1 MYTTR
6 SFAKG
11 VLSLSLVAV
20 LSGYVLAAEQPGYQM
35 RGESE
40 QRETIQQEGL
50 AGRTQGVMH
59 RASEI
64 MGKQVKNPQGEKLG
78 TVHDIVLTEDRDAVS
93 YLALSRGGIFGLGQ
107 TLHAVPWDAVQ
118 VGIDGEPY
126 IVSITRQDLEQ
137 TRGFPSG
144 NWPASVE
151 KGWSLEDTERGAP
164 TYRGYGPEESEVIQ
178 NRRFSRIRGTNVR
191 TADGR
196 SGGTVRDLIIA
207 TETGE
212 ITYTIVSLGGLFGL
226 GAQYAAVPHDAV
238 TYLPGMR
245 TATVDASRET
255 LQANAFS
262 PGQFPN
268 LADAAYAR
276 DIRQSYGMETGETVL
291 GFVPAEEPERASEAA
306 RPQTDRRPGVQAPDT
321 TRRAPAEGFGAV
333 KMDPMAPFDPAAIK
347 TVEGVVTMV
356 GKYSHTEAA
365 PDILMLQIRE
375 DNGNMHL
382 VHAGPLNYVSKQD
395 FYAVNGDR
403 ISVTGAPTPGESPI
417 FLAARIAKDGQ
428 VLTLRNRDGKPLWER
443 SPDTEQRPDTTT
455 HAPEHHM
462 EEAPRG

>member
-1 MYTTR
+1 
-6 SFAKG
+6 
-11 VLSLSLVAV
+11 
-20 LSGYVLAAEQPGYQM
+20 
-35 RGESE
+35 
-40 QRETIQQEGL
+40 
-50 AGRTQGVMH
+50 
-59 RASEI
+59 
-64 MGKQVKNPQGEKLG
+64 MGKQVRNPQGEKLG

-93 YLALSRGGIFGLGQ
+93 YLALSRGGILGLGE

-118 VGIDGEPY
+118 VGIGGEPY
-126 IVSITRQDLEQ
+126 IVSISRQDLEQ

-151 KGWSLEDTERGAP
+151 RGWSLEDTERGAP
-164 TYRGYGPEESEVIQ
+164 TYRGYSPEESEAIQ

-196 SGGTVRDLIIA
+196 SGGTVRDLVIA
-207 TETGE
+207 TDTGE

-238 TYLPGMR
+238 TYLPGIR

-268 LADAAYAR
+268 LADPAYAR
-276 DIRQSYGMETGETVL
+276 DIQRSFGRETGETVL
-291 GFVPAEEPERASEAA
+291 GFVPAEEPEREPRAPEAA
-306 RPQTDRRPGVQAPDT
+306 RPDADKKPGAF
-321 TRRAPAEGFGAV
+321 RL
-333 KMDPMAPFDPAAIK
+333 DPLAPFDPAAIK
-347 TVEGVVTMV
+347 TIEGVVTMV
-356 GKYSHTEAA
+356 GKYSHTESA
-365 PDILMLQIRE
+365 PDILILQIRE
-375 DNGNMHL
+375 DNGDMHII
-382 VHAGPLNYVSKQD
+382 HAGPLNYVSKQD

-403 ISVTGAPTPGESPI
+403 VSVTGAPTRGESPI
-417 FLAARIAKDGQ
+417 FLAARISKDGQ

-443 SPDTEQRPDTTT
+443 SPETGQRPDTTT

-462 EEAPRG
+462 EGAPRG